1 AHPPRGAR
9 THPHRRERHGA
20 GVRTVRAVPHPRW
33 RRGLRA
39 HHRPAHRW
47 RGDGVPGHQ
56 HPRAA
61 GAPPVSTQP
70 RPVNRRART
79 ARIVIAALT
88 LAVLGLLAVVVRLSW
103 PATYPEA
110 PWAELPPEEAGAPWT
125 SSDDTYR
132 APESDRLDGWHAL
145 NTAMREKDREAF
157 LAFASGEAA
166 ELPEEGAEAPWT
178 ESDATDQA
186 EESDRRD
193 GWHALNPAMREKDRE
208 AFLAFASGEAEEQ
221 MARGWDNTSRIGWD
235 TAYMLPAGGHSE

>member
-1 AHPPRGAR
+1 
-9 THPHRRERHGA
+9 
-20 GVRTVRAVPHPRW
+20 VPHPRW

-110 PWAELPPEEAGAPWT
+110 PWAELPPEEAARRGPRRT
-125 SSDDTYR
+125 T
-132 APESDRLDGWHAL
+132 P
-145 NTAMREKDREAF
+145 TAHRNRTG
-157 LAFASGEAA
+157 S
-166 ELPEEGAEAPWT
+166 
-178 ESDATDQA
+178 
-186 EESDRRD
+186 
-193 GWHALNPAMREKDRE
+193 
-208 AFLAFASGEAEEQ
+208 
-221 MARGWDNTSRIGWD
+221 MAGTR
-235 TAYMLPAGGHSE
+235 